1 MRKETTN
8 LVVQILKDYPLIDKK
23 IAARKYEIE
32 HPFHEQDDNIGG
44 GKAQNRPW
52 TYYDNLIITIDQDR
66 ELRRLKAEKE
76 VIEEVYD
83 QAGETIQK
91 IIKECYF
98 SPHHRSIK
106 NLVATNAIWCS
117 QTKAYKLRDGF
128 IKDVAR
134 ALNIDT
140 LWGGL

>member
-8 LVVQILKDYPLIDKK
+8 LVVQILKDYPLIGKK

-32 HPFHEQDDNIGG
+32 HPFQERDDNIGG
-44 GKAQNRPW
+44 GWAQNHPW

-76 VIEEVYD
+76 VIAEVYD
-83 QAGETIQK
+83 QAGETTQK

-98 SPHHRSIK
+98 NPRHKTIK
-106 NLVATNAIWCS
+106 NLVATNKIWCS
-117 QTKAYKLRDGF
+117 QTKAYKLRDAF
-128 IKDVAR
+128 IKDVAK

-140 LWGGL
+140 L

>member
-32 HPFHEQDDNIGG
+32 HPFHERDDNIGG
-44 GKAQNRPW
+44 GKAQNHPW

-83 QAGETIQK
+83 QAGRFR
-91 IIKECYF
+91 F
-98 SPHHRSIK
+98 SADSERE
-106 NLVATNAIWCS
+106 
-117 QTKAYKLRDGF
+117 
-128 IKDVAR
+128 
-134 ALNIDT
+134 ALEELEQDSAA
-140 LWGGL
+140 

>member
-32 HPFHEQDDNIGG
+32 HPFHERDENTGG
-44 GKAQNRPW
+44 GKAQNRRW

-83 QAGETIQK
+83 QAGETTQK

-98 SPHHRSIK
+98 NPRHRSIK

-117 QTKAYKLRDGF
+117 QTKAYKLRDAF

-140 LWGGL
+140 L

>member
-23 IAARKYEIE
+23 IAARKHRIE
-32 HPFHEQDDNIGG
+32 HPFHERDDNIGG
-44 GKAQNRPW
+44 GKAQNHPW
-52 TYYDNLIITIDQDR
+52 TYYDHLIITIDQDR
-66 ELRRLKAEKE
+66 ELKRLKLEKE
-76 VIEEVYD
+76 VIKATYE
-83 QAGETIQK
+83 QAGETTQK
-91 IIKECYF
+91 IIKERHF

-117 QTKAYKLRDGF
+117 QTKAYKLRDTF
-128 IKDVAR
+128 IKDVAK

-140 LWGGL
+140 L